1 MNIILERNH
10 LGYYISLSLLLY
22 QINRNYF
29 NITEMLGNIFSAL
42 SCFGGSYLMYYII
55 HYLENKR
62 PGFKTVLDCQHVQLL
77 RYWIMESM
85 AAYIYAIYN
94 VRISGNIFD
103 VVMDCRVWMVP
114 NYCPI
119 WPSPIGLPFFP
130 NSTDFL
136 STHRSRDPR

>member
-114 NYCPI
+114 NFCPI
-119 WPSPIGLPFFP
+119 WPSPTGLPFFP
-130 NSTDFL
+130 NCTDFL
-136 STHRSRDPR
+136 STHRSRNPR